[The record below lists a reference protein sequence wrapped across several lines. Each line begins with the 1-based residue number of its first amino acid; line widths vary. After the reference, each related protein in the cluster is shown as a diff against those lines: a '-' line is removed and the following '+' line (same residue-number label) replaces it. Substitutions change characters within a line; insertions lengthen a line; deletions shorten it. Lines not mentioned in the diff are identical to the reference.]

1 MGDGLEGRRLTGLLT
16 VKRENFP
23 GMREFGLGGGAEW
36 DAGAGAGRRSRPP
49 ALGAPGRGVELDG
62 RMGRLRRGSPLTG
75 PRLRAANPLF
85 QPFLEHW
92 RKRWASTLLPSPRLV
107 RPALRGGGA
116 GGQIRQQERG
126 TSLWPAI
133 KRSHVQASDRVE
145 VAERRVRTRCSRASW
160 VRGSLPH
167 RCSPNLA
174 GAGTGGRA
182 ASGEMAFYLIL

>member
-36 DAGAGAGRRSRPP
+36 DAGAGAGRCSLPP

-62 RMGRLRRGSPLTG
+62 PMGRLQRGSPLTG
-75 PRLRAANPLF
+75 PRLCAASPLF
-85 QPFLEHW
+85 QPFLEHR
-92 RKRWASTLLPSPRLV
+92 RKQWASTLLPSPRLI

-116 GGQIRQQERG
+116 GGQIRQQER
-126 TSLWPAI
+126 TSVWPAI
-133 KRSHVQASDRVE
+133 KLSHVQPSDRVE

-174 GAGTGGRA
+174 GPERVGGQLQVRWH
-182 ASGEMAFYLIL
+182 FI

>member
-62 RMGRLRRGSPLTG
+62 PMDRLRRGSPLTG
-75 PRLRAANPLF
+75 PRLRAASPLF
-85 QPFLEHW
+85 QPFLEHG
-92 RKRWASTLLPSPRLV
+92 RKRWASTLLPSPRLI

-126 TSLWPAI
+126 TFMACDQVLA
-133 KRSHVQASDRVE
+133 
-145 VAERRVRTRCSRASW
+145 RASERKSGGCRAKGQDSLQPGLVGPRVPASSLLPQLGQGRSGW
-160 VRGSLPH
+160 EGSC
-167 RCSPNLA
+167 R
-174 GAGTGGRA
+174 
-182 ASGEMAFYLIL
+182 